1 MQVGLRLRLKGRP
14 SFYDLIKQRN
24 IDKLSITA
32 AKLVK
37 DEPELVASH
46 LPLPAS
52 PTSSKELAVL
62 PLLTPSIEE
71 GSAPTDIQKSIR
83 MVPVRLK
90 FLLVRSNNTV
100 GS

>member
-1 MQVGLRLRLKGRP
+1 MQVGLRPRLKGRP

-24 IDKLSITA
+24 IDKLSIAT

-52 PTSSKELAVL
+52 PTSSKELAL
-62 PLLTPSIEE
+62 PHLLTPRIGE
-71 GSAPTDIQKSIR
+71 GSIPTDIEEFVR
-83 MVPVRLK
+83 MVPVRLQSH
-90 FLLVRSNNTV
+90 LYTDR
-100 GS
+100 